1 MTFFYFVGNI
11 FAEKR
16 GVSKCQVR
24 DQQAHGP
31 RWSWLSSSKRDDSFC
46 RTLGGFPG
54 GSNDQ
59 DSACNAGDW
68 DLIPRLGRSLG
79 EGNDNPFQYFC
90 VESSRMGSL
99 VGYSP
104 WGRKESDRTEQL
116 SLSLLEGV
124 EGFLEREK
132 KHTFQIKTKKIPPF
146 SSYIT
151 LLNLDKILI

>member
-1 MTFFYFVGNI
+1 LI
-11 FAEKR
+11 
-16 GVSKCQVR
+16 
-24 DQQAHGP
+24 
-31 RWSWLSSSKRDDSFC
+31 
-46 RTLGGFPG
+46 
-54 GSNDQ
+54 
-59 DSACNAGDW
+59 AG
-68 DLIPRLGRSLG
+68 LGRSLG

-132 KHTFQIKTKKIPPF
+132 KHTFQIKTKKHHRSPL
-146 SSYIT
+146 T
-151 LLNLDKILI
+151 

>member
-1 MTFFYFVGNI
+1 
-11 FAEKR
+11 
-16 GVSKCQVR
+16 
-24 DQQAHGP
+24 
-31 RWSWLSSSKRDDSFC
+31 
-46 RTLGGFPG
+46 
-54 GSNDQ
+54 
-59 DSACNAGDW
+59 
-68 DLIPRLGRSLG
+68 
-79 EGNDNPFQYFC
+79 
-90 VESSRMGSL
+90 MGSL

>member
-1 MTFFYFVGNI
+1 M
-11 FAEKR
+11 
-16 GVSKCQVR
+16 
-24 DQQAHGP
+24 
-31 RWSWLSSSKRDDSFC
+31 
-46 RTLGGFPG
+46 
-54 GSNDQ
+54 
-59 DSACNAGDW
+59 
-68 DLIPRLGRSLG
+68 IPRLGRSLG
-79 EGNDNPFQYFC
+79 EGNDDPFQYFC